1 MLVLAILIA
10 APASAIS
17 ETLTAIPGDDFSM
30 GDAAGDANEK
40 PHQATVAPFRISPHE
55 VTNKE
60 FADFVRA
67 TSHVTNPQR
76 SGEGYVWTDRWRSFA
91 KAD

>member
-10 APASAIS
+10 APASA
-17 ETLTAIPGDDFSM
+17 GGDFSM

-40 PHQATVAPFRISPHE
+40 PYRATVAPFRISPHE

-76 SGEGYVWTDRWRSFA
+76 SGEGYVWTDKWRSFA